1 MKKILLSLF
10 AIGTLVATAQ
20 TNVSTTAE
28 NRNVVLEEFTG
39 IHCGYCPDGHRLA
52 QELYDNNPNDV
63 TLINIHVGSYAT
75 PSAGEP
81 DFRTQWG
88 TAIDGQA
95 GVAGY
100 PAGTVNRH
108 LFSGMQQGS
117 GTAMS
122 RGDWATAAAQV
133 IPQSSPVNIW
143 SEAIIDMGT
152 NTLTV
157 NVEVYYT
164 GTQTI
169 TSNKL
174 NVAVLQNNVEGPQ
187 SGLSANP
194 TSILP
199 NGNYNHNH
207 MLRHLMTGQWGDD
220 LTNISQGTY
229 ETRTYSWSLP
239 SDING
244 VDLDPTNLEVVAFIS
259 EGNQEVISGDYSV
272 MSFNFPNT
280 YDAFYASSTQVD
292 AVCGTDASP
301 VITFKNYGNLPLTT
315 LDIEYNI
322 NGGSSSTYNW
332 TGNLSSGYSETVTLP
347 TVSFTAQSSNTVSFT
362 LSNPNGNTDQNI
374 SNNVGS
380 VTFSQYAAAGQVAGG
395 VYEGQVTIDI
405 VSDQWGSE
413 TTWELIDDGG
423 SVVASGGPYA
433 NLQAA
438 GTTTNP
444 TEYATVNM
452 NNCYSFIIYD
462 SYGDGMNTAQ
472 YGQGSYNVVDANG
485 GVIAS
490 GGIFGS
496 EERSNFK
503 VDATTTTGLNYLENT
518 ISIYPNPVKNTLNI
532 KGELESVE
540 IYDVFGKLVL
550 TSTKNTINTSKLANG
565 IYVLNINTNNS
576 TITKRITVTK

>member
-133 IPQSSPVNIW
+133 MPQSSPVNIW
-143 SEAIIDMGT
+143 SEAIVDMGT

-315 LDIEYNI
+315 LDIEYSI
-322 NGGSSSTYNW
+322 NGNSASTFNW
-332 TGNLSSGYSETVTLP
+332 TGNLASGYSETVTLP
-347 TVSFTAQSSNTVSFT
+347 TVSFTAQSSNTVNFT
-362 LSNPNGNTDQNI
+362 LSNPNGNTDQNA
-374 SNNVGS
+374 SNNDGS

-395 VYEGQVTIDI
+395 VYQGQVTIDI
-405 VSDQWGSE
+405 VSDQWGAE

>member
-39 IHCGYCPDGHRLA
+39 IHCGYCPDGHVLA
-52 QELYDNNPNDV
+52 QQLHDNNSDQV
-63 TLINIHVGSYAT
+63 MLINIHVGSYAT

-100 PAGTVNRH
+100 PAGTINRH

-122 RGDWATAAAQV
+122 RGDWASAAGQV
-133 IPQSSPVNIW
+133 MPQASPVNVW

-164 GTQTI
+164 GIQTVA
-169 TSNKL
+169 TNQL

-187 SGLSANP
+187 SGAANFNPSA
-194 TSILP
+194 ILA
-199 NGNYNHNH
+199 NGNYNHQH
-207 MLRHLMTGQWGDD
+207 MLRHLMTGQWGEQLD
-220 LTNISQGTY
+220 TIAQGTLI
-229 ETRTYSWSLP
+229 TRTYTWTLP
-239 SDING
+239 NDING
-244 VDLDPTNLEVVAFIS
+244 VELDPTNLEVVAFIS
-259 EGNQEVISGDYSV
+259 EGNQEVISGDYSA

-280 YDAFYASSTQVD
+280 YDAFYASSSQAD
-292 AVCGTDASP
+292 AVCATDASP

-315 LDIEYNI
+315 LDIEYSI
-322 NGGSSSTYNW
+322 NGNSASTFNW
-332 TGNLSSGYSETVTLP
+332 TGNLASGYSETVTLP
-347 TVSFTAQSSNTVSFT
+347 TVSFTAQSSNTVNFT
-362 LSNPNGNTDQNI
+362 LSNPNGNTDQNA
-374 SNNVGS
+374 SNNDGS
-380 VTFSQYAAAGQVAGG
+380 VTFSQYAAAGQVPGG
-395 VYEGQVTIDI
+395 VYQGQVTIDI
-405 VSDQWGSE
+405 VSDQWGAE

-444 TEYATVNM
+444 TEYATVNI
-452 NNCYSFIIYD
+452 NNCYSFVIYD
-462 SYGDGMNTAQ
+462 AYGDGINTAQ
-472 YGQGSYNVVDANG
+472 YGQGSYNVV
-485 GVIAS
+485 GVAGVAIAS
-490 GGIFGS
+490 GGVFQS
-496 EERSNFK
+496 EERSNFE
-503 VDATTTTGLNYLENT
+503 VDAVFTGVNNLENT
-518 ISIYPNPVKNTLNI
+518 ISVYPNPVINTLNI
-532 KGELESVE
+532 EGELESVE

-565 IYVLNINTNNS
+565 VYLLNINTNHS
-576 TITKRITVTK
+576 IVTKRITITK

>member
-39 IHCGYCPDGHRLA
+39 IHCGYCPDGHVLA
-52 QELYDNNPNDV
+52 QQLHDNNSDQV
-63 TLINIHVGSYAT
+63 MLINIHVGSYAT

-100 PAGTVNRH
+100 PAGTINRH

-122 RGDWATAAAQV
+122 RGDWASAAGQV
-133 IPQSSPVNIW
+133 MPQASPVNVW

-164 GTQTI
+164 GIQTVA
-169 TSNKL
+169 TNQL

-187 SGLSANP
+187 SGAANFNPSA
-194 TSILP
+194 ILA
-199 NGNYNHNH
+199 NGNYNHQH
-207 MLRHLMTGQWGDD
+207 MLRHLMTGQWGEQLD
-220 LTNISQGTY
+220 TIAQGTLI
-229 ETRTYSWSLP
+229 TRTYTWTLP
-239 SDING
+239 NDING
-244 VDLDPTNLEVVAFIS
+244 VELDPTNLEVVAFIS
-259 EGNQEVISGDYSV
+259 EGNQEVISGDYSA

-280 YDAFYASSTQVD
+280 YDAFYASSSQAD

-301 VITFKNYGNLPLTT
+301 LITFKNYGNLPLTT
-315 LDIEYNI
+315 LDIEYSI
-322 NGGSSSTYNW
+322 NGGSANIHNW
-332 TGNLSSGYSETVTLP
+332 TGNLASGYSETVTLP
-347 TVSFTAQSSNTVSFT
+347 TVSFTAQSSNTVNFT
-362 LSNPNGNTDQNI
+362 LSNPNGNTDQNV
-374 SNNVGS
+374 SNNDGS
-380 VTFSQYAAAGQVAGG
+380 VTFSQYAAAGQVPGG
-395 VYEGQVTIDI
+395 VYQGQVTIDI
-405 VSDQWGSE
+405 VSDQWGAE

-444 TEYATVNM
+444 TEYATVNI
-452 NNCYSFIIYD
+452 NNCYSFVIYD
-462 SYGDGMNTAQ
+462 AYGDGINTAQ
-472 YGQGSYNVVDANG
+472 YGQGSYNVV
-485 GVIAS
+485 GVAGVAIAS
-490 GGIFGS
+490 GGVFQS
-496 EERSNFK
+496 EERSNFE
-503 VDATTTTGLNYLENT
+503 VDAVFTGVNNLENT
-518 ISIYPNPVKNTLNI
+518 ISVYPNPVINTLNI
-532 KGELESVE
+532 EGELESVE

-565 IYVLNINTNNS
+565 VYLLNINTNHS
-576 TITKRITVTK
+576 IVTKRITITK

>member
-10 AIGTLVATAQ
+10 ATGTLVATAQ

-143 SEAIIDMGT
+143 SEAIVDMGT

-315 LDIEYNI
+315 LDIEYSI
-322 NGGSSSTYNW
+322 NGNSASTFNW
-332 TGNLSSGYSETVTLP
+332 TGNLASGYSETVTLP
-347 TVSFTAQSSNTVSFT
+347 TVSFTAQSSNTVNFT
-362 LSNPNGNTDQNI
+362 LSNPNGNTDQNA
-374 SNNVGS
+374 SNNDGS

-395 VYEGQVTIDI
+395 VYQGQVTIDI
-405 VSDQWGSE
+405 VSDQWGAE

-490 GGIFGS
+490 GGVFQS

-503 VDATTTTGLNYLENT
+503 VDATTPTGLNYLENT

-532 KGELESVE
+532 EGELESVE

-565 IYVLNINTNNS
+565 VYLLNINTNHS

>member
-39 IHCGYCPDGHRLA
+39 IHCGYCPDGHVLA
-52 QELYDNNPNDV
+52 QQLHDNNSDQV
-63 TLINIHVGSYAT
+63 MLINIHVGSYAT

-100 PAGTVNRH
+100 PAGTINRH

-122 RGDWATAAAQV
+122 RGDWASAAGQV
-133 IPQSSPVNIW
+133 MPQASPVNVW
-143 SEAIIDMGT
+143 SEAIVDMGT

-164 GTQTI
+164 GTQTVA
-169 TSNKL
+169 TNQL

-187 SGLSANP
+187 SGAANFNPSA
-194 TSILP
+194 ILA
-199 NGNYNHNH
+199 NGNYNHQH
-207 MLRHLMTGQWGDD
+207 MLRHLMTGQWGEQLD
-220 LTNISQGTY
+220 TIAQGTLI
-229 ETRTYSWSLP
+229 TRTYTWTLP
-239 SDING
+239 NDING
-244 VDLDPTNLEVVAFIS
+244 VELDPTNLEVVAFIS
-259 EGNQEVISGDYSV
+259 EGNQEVISGDYSA

-280 YDAFYASSTQVD
+280 YDAFYASSSQAD

-315 LDIEYNI
+315 LDIEYSI
-322 NGGSSSTYNW
+322 NGNSASTFNW
-332 TGNLSSGYSETVTLP
+332 TGNLASGYSETVTLP
-347 TVSFTAQSSNTVSFT
+347 TVSFTAQSSNTVNFT
-362 LSNPNGNTDQNI
+362 LSNPNGNTDQNA
-374 SNNVGS
+374 SNNDGS
-380 VTFSQYAAAGQVAGG
+380 ITFSQYAAAGQVPGG
-395 VYEGQVTIDI
+395 VYQGQVTIDI
-405 VSDQWGSE
+405 VSDQWGTE

-444 TEYATVNM
+444 TEYATVNI
-452 NNCYSFIIYD
+452 NNCYSFVIYD
-462 SYGDGMNTAQ
+462 AYGDGINTAQ
-472 YGQGSYNVVDANG
+472 YGQGSYNVVGVAG
-485 GVIAS
+485 VVIAS
-490 GGIFGS
+490 GGVFQS
-496 EERSNFK
+496 EERSNFE
-503 VDATTTTGLNYLENT
+503 VDAVFTGVNNLENT
-518 ISIYPNPVKNTLNI
+518 ISVYPNPVINTLNI
-532 KGELESVE
+532 EGELESVE